1 MKRFTSYLIVLVL
14 CVALSP
20 RATAQVGEIGK
31 IDWTNGYVIGY
42 GFGTAQPGMNKSIAR
57 ITSIRAAKVD
67 AMRNLLETVKGVS
80 IDSYTKVQ
88 DFVVQ
93 SDAVSARVSGII
105 KGAHVINEETSWENN
120 VPLSKVTMGIC
131 INSEGDKCTPGTSLV
146 SALDLAAFKDRL
158 KIPQKEFSLPADAP
172 APPEPAPVQTIP
184 EDFDYQ
190 YNSAKPTSGVVF
202 RLMGFYFNKVVLPVV
217 GTKDNGN
224 IETVYSVNSVEPRT
238 VRTYGIVRYADKL
251 KQIKEIDKVGDNFI
265 IVPAQGVTEDNIIVI
280 ARDGAR
286 KIHETTRHGND
297 YLNKAK
303 VIICYE

>member
-1 MKRFTSYLIVLVL
+1 MKGFTPCLIACVLLVI
-14 CVALSP
+14 LSP
-20 RATAQVGEIGK
+20 CAGAQVGEIGK
-31 IDWTNGYVIGY
+31 IDWANGYIIGY
-42 GFGTAQPGMNKSIAR
+42 GFGTAQPGMNKAIAR

-105 KGAHVINEETSWENN
+105 KGAHVINQETTWEDNL
-120 VPLSKVTMGIC
+120 PLSKVTMGIC

-146 SALDLAAFKDRL
+146 SALDLAAFRDRL
-158 KIPQKEFSLPADAP
+158 RIPQKEFSLPADTP
-172 APPEPAPVQTIP
+172 APPEPAPVQPLP
-184 EDFDYQ
+184 EDFDYH
-190 YNSAKPTSGVVF
+190 YDSVKPTSGVVF

-217 GTKDNGN
+217 GTKDNGD
-224 IETVYSVNSVEPRT
+224 IKTVYSVNRVEPRI
-238 VRTYGIVRYADKL
+238 VRTYGIIRYADKL
-251 KQIKEIDKVGDNFI
+251 KQIEEIGTVGDNFI
-265 IVPAQGVTEDNIIVI
+265 IVPVQGVTEDNMIVI

-286 KIHETTRHGND
+286 KIYETTRHGND

-303 VIICYE
+303 VVICYE